1 MKILIVQES
10 DWLKRNPHQQHHLA
24 DRMSIRGHE
33 VKVIDYPIDW
43 PKDNPEGFKFEREV
57 IDNVHKID
65 ERASVQVIRPGF
77 IKKPVLNYLSLYS
90 SHKNEI
96 KYQIETFKPDVI
108 VGLGLLN
115 AYTSS
120 KLALKYNI
128 PFVYYL
134 IDVLYALIPE
144 KTFQSFGKYINKKA
158 IKNATKVITINQKLS
173 ELAVKLGAKEEETIL
188 IDAGIDFNSY
198 DPNLDSSAIKA
209 EYNIKDDDIVLF
221 FMGFIYDFA
230 GMKELAVK
238 LGQQKDKYPNYKI
251 LVVGDGDAYDDLVK
265 IKQEYDLKDQLILT
279 GRQPFEKIPEFLS
292 SASFCLLPAYI
303 DEEIMQ
309 DIVPIKIYEYL
320 AMEKVVIASELPGI
334 STEFG
339 YNNGV
344 EYVQEASEVLEKAES
359 ILESGK
365 YETLA
370 KTAREYVKGNDWE
383 AITDK
388 FEETLKDLVQ
398 DNK

>member
-1 MKILIVQES
+1 MKILVVQES
-10 DWLKRNPHQQHHLA
+10 DWLKRNPHQQHHLM

-43 PKDNPEGFKFEREV
+43 PKDDNEGFKFEREV
-57 IDNVHKID
+57 VDNVYKID

-77 IKKPVLNYLSLYS
+77 IKKPVLNYISLYY

-96 KYQIETFKPDVI
+96 KYQIENFKPDVI
-108 VGLGLLN
+108 VSLGLLN
-115 AYTSS
+115 AYAAS
-120 KLALKYNI
+120 KLAKKYNI
-128 PFVYYL
+128 PHVYYL

-158 IKNATKVITINQKLS
+158 IKNSTKVITINQKLS
-173 ELAVKLGAKEEETIL
+173 ELAVKLGASREETIL

-198 DPNLDSSAIKA
+198 DPNLDSSSIKL
-209 EYNIKDDDIVLF
+209 EYNIKDDDVVLF

-230 GMKELAVK
+230 GMKELAIK
-238 LGQQKDKYPNYKI
+238 LAQERDNYPNYKLLI
-251 LVVGDGDAYDDLVK
+251 VGDGDAYEDLLQIQK
-265 IKQEYDLKDQLILT
+265 DYNLQDQLILT
-279 GRQPFEKIPEFLS
+279 GRQSFERIPEFLS

-339 YNNGV
+339 YNHGV
-344 EYVQEASEVLEKAES
+344 EYVQQASEVLAKAES
-359 ILESGK
+359 IIQSGK
-365 YETLA
+365 YDEIA
-370 KTAREYVKGNDWE
+370 KTGREYVKDNDWE
-383 AITDK
+383 VITDK
-388 FEETLKDLVQ
+388 FEKVLEDLI
-398 DNK
+398 N